1 MIHLIFFLFLF
12 CIYSLLYFVLKRKEK
27 YDEAEKARLDAAS
40 KQADLGETTH
50 M

>member
-1 MIHLIFFLFLF
+1 M
-12 CIYSLLYFVLKRKEK
+12 KRKDK
-27 YDEAEKARLDAAS
+27 YDEAEKARTEAAS